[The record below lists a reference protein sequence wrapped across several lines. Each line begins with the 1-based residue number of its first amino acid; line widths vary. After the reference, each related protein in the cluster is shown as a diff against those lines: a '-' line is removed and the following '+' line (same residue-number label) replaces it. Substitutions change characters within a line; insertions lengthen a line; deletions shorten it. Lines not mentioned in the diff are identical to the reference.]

1 MKEQEWGPVPSKP
14 DQPYADLQ
22 GLYVS
27 DMPDGEE
34 HHNWQDGS
42 EYYGEWRDGQPNGR
56 GIFVSQSGQAMHC
69 YSAAAKLLLWLARAI
84 VQHKHLVVNET
95 GLQTARKFVVHVQR
109 SS

>member
-1 MKEQEWGPVPSKP
+1 MKEQEWGPVQSKP
-14 DQPYADLQ
+14 DRPYGDLQ

-56 GIFVSQSGQAMHC
+56 GIFVSQSGQPVYC
-69 YSAAAKLLLWLARAI
+69 YSAAATLLWRA
-84 VQHKHLVVNET
+84 
-95 GLQTARKFVVHVQR
+95 R
-109 SS
+109 SSSLAINNILRDRPADCKEVHCSCSRSS

>member
-1 MKEQEWGPVPSKP
+1 MTLDMDVSLCTLHVQQEVVKEQEWGPVQSKP
-14 DQPYADLQ
+14 DRPYADLQ

-56 GIFVSQSGQAMHC
+56 GIFVSQSGQAMYC
-69 YSAAAKLLLWLARAI
+69 YLSQPAMAC
-84 VQHKHLVVNET
+84 
-95 GLQTARKFVVHVQR
+95 
-109 SS
+109 